1 MRMSNFQCVFD
12 FFSGHDED
20 HEIVVFSYDSPMN
33 NEDQVNDRGPI
44 YAMDFSV
51 GKSNFSHLR
60 MFFNP
65 RPVCVVLL
73 RN

>member
-1 MRMSNFQCVFD
+1 MFD
-12 FFSGHDED
+12 LFSGRNED
-20 HEIVVFSYDSPMN
+20 LHEIVVFSYDSPMN
-33 NEDQVNDRGPI
+33 DEGQVNDRWPI

-51 GKSNFSHLR
+51 SKSNFSHLR